1 MVSGAPA
8 RHLSIQATFDYI
20 DGMPRR
26 GRSQLK
32 DQIVFFVTTST
43 KGHEKLFA
51 DNRAKELLLDIIFE
65 RVAHFKGDLF
75 GFVIMPNHIHLLVR
89 IEGGGPKLANFMR
102 DIKSLSARQ
111 LFPERKGIW
120 QERFDDV
127 AIYTLEQFTVKLSYI
142 HNNPVKAGLVGEAE
156 QYEYSSASDWKG
168 ESSNSIIK
176 TEIF

>member
-1 MVSGAPA
+1 
-8 RHLSIQATFDYI
+8 
-20 DGMPRR
+20 MPLRN
-26 GRSQLK
+26 RSLLR
-32 DQIVFFVTTST
+32 DQRMFFVTTST
-43 KGHEKLFA
+43 KEHVRLFIESSVKSKL
-51 DNRAKELLLDIIFE
+51 LQIIFNCLKKHE
-65 RVAHFKGDLF
+65 AEIYGYVLMD
-75 GFVIMPNHIHLLVR
+75 NHIHLLVR
-89 IEGGGPKLANFMR
+89 LEGGGPQLSIFMK
-102 DIKSLSARQ
+102 DIKSISSRQ

-120 QERFDDV
+120 QARFDDL